1 VIVKVQGVFERN
13 KGALLML
20 EAIRDR
26 LARDLPEARIAVPT
40 SVSASYR
47 RRHKLLGVLPEKGRK
62 TKLLRFVPQGLLMR
76 RGLVLPQHVDVLLD
90 SSGFGYGDFWG
101 LDKLRARLLGALK
114 RWKQPGRVAVLLPQA
129 LGPFD
134 APGMKAAFAESLDLL
149 DLAFVRDA
157 QSMAHV
163 EAAAPGHSRVRAA
176 PDFTN
181 LLHPPLKAEF
191 ANLVGHSFVIPNE
204 KMVSGDRGSQRSAY
218 VRAMAI
224 AVEAIRNSGR
234 TVDLLVHEG
243 APDRELAEEI
253 NAALSKPVELVDL
266 PSPLDTKAAIAS
278 AELIV
283 SSRFHGLVSALSNA
297 VPALAVGWSHKYN
310 ELMADYGA
318 RELSVELDE
327 EEAWRGHVAALLEAA
342 GSPGFRATLAEAAEE
357 QRGRSE
363 AMWEETITTIRSA
376 RR

>member
-1 VIVKVQGVFERN
+1 MIVKIQGVFERN

-20 EAIRDR
+20 EAIRER
-26 LARDLPEARIAVPT
+26 LARDLPEARLAVPT
-40 SVSASYR
+40 SVSAGYR
-47 RRHKLLGVLPEKGRK
+47 RRHGLLGVLPDGSRK
-62 TKLLRFVPQGLLMR
+62 AKLFRFVPRALLIR
-76 RGLVLPQHVDVLLD
+76 RGLVLPGHVDVVLD

-101 LDKLRARLLGALK
+101 LDKLRDRLLGALK
-114 RWKQPGRVAVLLPQA
+114 RWKRPGRIAVLLPQA

-134 APGMKAAFAESLDLL
+134 APGMKRAFADSLDLL

-163 EAAAPGHSRVRAA
+163 EAAAPGHARVRRA

-181 LLHPPLKAEF
+181 LLHPPLKREF
-191 ANLVGHSFVIPNE
+191 AHLAGHSFVIPNE
-204 KMVSGDRGSQRSAY
+204 KMVAGDRAGQRSAY

-224 AVEAIRNSGR
+224 AVETVRDSGR

-243 APDRELAEEI
+243 APDRKLAEAI
-253 NAALSKPVELVDL
+253 NAALAQPVDIVDL
-266 PSPLDTKAAIAS
+266 PSPLDTKAAIAA

-318 RELSVELDE
+318 RALSVELGAE
-327 EEAWRGHVAALLEAA
+327 AAWRSDLAALLEAA
-342 GSPGFRATLAEAAEE
+342 GSADFRGALAAAAEE
-357 QRGRSE
+357 QRARSE
-363 AMWEETITTIRSA
+363 AMWQATVAAIKTASG
-376 RR
+376 